1 MHEPTQVAEALVEL
15 ADTLGDGFDLIDHL
29 TGLCTRL
36 VDVLGADGAGVFF
49 DDESSGLRLVA
60 SSDET
65 TRFLELFELRH
76 HEGPCLECHRTG
88 TPLVNEPIEA
98 SSRWPTFASEARSRG
113 FGLTHAF
120 PMVRNGEVLG
130 AVNVFAVDPSP
141 VVADT
146 LSAARSMVDAAT
158 VGLLQLRA
166 RNQVEL
172 VNGQLEQAL
181 ASRVAIEQAKG
192 MLAGRY
198 DIGVDAAF
206 DALRRYARSHETRIA
221 DVAARI
227 VDGTL
232 DGAQLLRLARAA
244 GHDRGRGALPCDP
257 GEGPSALSEPVGPCN
272 SCPCTHGR
280 GPRTG
285 TEVEVAPDPGDAT
298 DPLLCRRRC
307 ARRPA
312 DAAHLRSTQLF
323 DRVSP
328 HRGRRCRA
336 IHRWARLPQSVHRWP
351 CRTAPPRS
359 T

>member
-36 VDVLGADGAGVFF
+36 VDVLRADGAGVFF

-76 HEGPCLECHRTG
+76 HEGPCLECHRTR
-88 TPLVNEPIEA
+88 TALVNEPLGT
-98 SSRWPTFASEARSRG
+98 SGRWPAFAAEARSKG
-113 FGLTHAF
+113 FNLTHAF

-130 AVNVFAVDPSP
+130 AVNVFAADPSP
-141 VVADT
+141 AAAEA
-146 LSAARSMVDAAT
+146 LSTARSMVAAAS

-181 ASRVAIEQAKG
+181 ASRVVIEQAKG

-198 DIGVDAAF
+198 DIEVDAAF

-221 DVAARI
+221 DVAARV
-227 VDGTL
+227 VDGAL
-232 DGAQLLRLARAA
+232 DGLQLLA
-244 GHDRGRGALPCDP
+244 
-257 GEGPSALSEPVGPCN
+257 
-272 SCPCTHGR
+272 
-280 GPRTG
+280 
-285 TEVEVAPDPGDAT
+285 
-298 DPLLCRRRC
+298 
-307 ARRPA
+307 
-312 DAAHLRSTQLF
+312 
-323 DRVSP
+323 
-328 HRGRRCRA
+328 
-336 IHRWARLPQSVHRWP
+336 
-351 CRTAPPRS
+351 
-359 T
+359 